1 MTDGHEVA
9 IALRRAY
16 LTMHRQA
23 EAALSQFDLTANQ
36 FVLLG
41 LLDERDG
48 VSQRDLVDRASSDPN
63 TIRPVLKS
71 LVKKGLV
78 RRDLDPGDGR
88 AWLVGIT
95 LRGRQTYKRVR
106 KATEDFRI
114 RLISELDD
122 HECEVLLRAL
132 DKVATVMSEGLATAI
147 D

>member
-1 MTDGHEVA
+1 MRDGHQVA

-23 EAALSQFDLTANQ
+23 EAALSRFDLTANQ

-71 LVKKGLV
+71 LERKGLI
-78 RRDLDPGDGR
+78 RRELDPNDGR
-88 AWLVGIT
+88 AWLVENT
-95 LRGRQTYKRVR
+95 SKGRQTYKRVR
-106 KATEDFRI
+106 NATEDFRI
-114 RLISELDD
+114 QLISELDD
-122 HECEVLLRAL
+122 HECDLLLRAL
-132 DKVATVMSEGLATAI
+132 NKVATVMSEGVAKAI